1 MSRPLWKKPGYIF
14 IRSFF
19 RIIGVCLFRYR
30 CYGRGHMPEQ
40 GPLLICSNHQS
51 YFDPIVVGIGFNPM
65 PTYLARK
72 TLFRFPLFGW
82 LIAYLEA
89 IPIDRDGMGLGG
101 FKNSLRRLKRGEM
114 VVIFPEGTRSP
125 DGNVGPLKPGFVALA
140 RRTCHSV
147 TGGNRRRVR
156 GVAPFGQM
164 AAPDGNYRLSGESNI
179 RRTDLRNVGRGVD
192 QGT

>member
-1 MSRPLWKKPGYIF
+1 
-14 IRSFF
+14 
-19 RIIGVCLFRYR
+19 
-30 CYGRGHMPEQ
+30 MPEQ

-114 VVIFPEGTRSP
+114 VVIFPEGTRSR

-140 RRTCHSV
+140 RRGHATVLPVGIDGAYEAWPRSAKWPRRTAITV
-147 TGGNRRRVR
+147 YLGNPISAQRICEMSDEELIEGLEREITDCQFEARRRARIR
-156 GVAPFGQM
+156 G
-164 AAPDGNYRLSGESNI
+164 DE
-179 RRTDLRNVGRGVD
+179 
-192 QGT
+192 